1 MKKSIM
7 MVSAF
12 VFMAVIALTN
22 CDRRSKKV
30 DDAQAKMDSINTKA
44 KEEYLTD
51 IENYRRDIN
60 DMIAANDRTIEEFR
74 AKMKKQK
81 REINADY
88 KKKITQLEQKN
99 NELKKRMDEYKAEG
113 KENWDKFKAE
123 FDHDMAELGK
133 AFKDLTVKNVK

>member
-1 MKKSIM
+1 

-12 VFMAVIALTN
+12 MAAIALTN
-22 CDRRSKKV
+22 CGPRSKKA
-30 DDAQAKMDSINTKA
+30 DDAQTKMDSINTKA

-51 IENYRRDIN
+51 IENYRRDI
-60 DMIAANDRTIEEFR
+60 DEMIAANDRTITEFK
-74 AKMKKQK
+74 AKMKNQK
-81 REINADY
+81 RQISADY
-88 KKKITQLEQKN
+88 KKKIDQLEQKN
-99 NELKKRMDEYKAEG
+99 SELKKRMDEYKAGG